1 VEQALLHIHSLC
13 GIHYSLCLQLT
24 RSLLST
30 KVLDT
35 IIGGNKRDCWC
46 DNSAKKT
53 TREANN
59 MSERSKSKEP
69 RRAKREKIQGRQN
82 TPSSSIRN
90 FKDVLDSLGS
100 SSVSRKGRTRDDDHD
115 STTSCESL
123 KTNRIQ
129 NWQKTQTRTGK
140 SLSRESDLLGHPEI
154 MPEASK
160 AWEDVQQNE
169 NVTTV
174 TCNGD
179 SEDGEPCTQPA
190 SSSATKADLK
200 SLNNERGSS
209 TILPPRTP
217 SPELERQLY
226 TEEKGNPTEEPAIDV
241 QNSSPAGASNG
252 SRAMLK
258 RKKSEEIEK
267 HEVDQADAFVGA
279 SLKTPLLA
287 GIEQDCVAKL
297 SVAANS
303 PTELSRR
310 DPMITHESVLDV
322 PVDTDQQSKKDS
334 IHICDRDATEILSDE
349 GPLQGGTRPR
359 KSRRLASTEASSR
372 LEASRRMALTEASER
387 LASTDASRARIADRP
402 EEKLSSEDTF
412 PLKPPDAKNSEDV
425 GINDVVCSG
434 NVCQHPGNVVYR
446 ELLTQMAL
454 RVKSRKED
462 IPRLAEEIIATIAGK
477 TPPGKF
483 VRKYGDYV
491 ELADDKFVTEKV
503 RKGISEWGRRK
514 GKDGGYVKV
523 MEKRSARGSQ
533 VEPDPTPVVLHE
545 KDPAAVYIEER
556 AYLFHDPPM
565 PDTGIRRREEAVTAD
580 NLPPLPDAPPVVI
593 PTKTDCKW
601 TFCEESRVLLVNF
614 NGVDKVSPAD
624 KRAFAEMLQRDD
636 ITVVAEGLLE
646 GITPG
651 LLSLEYMAGTV
662 KDHHRFRRY
671 KRDSSGDY
679 VTYEEKK
686 GHLSMKLS
694 DFLEY
699 LKQRK
704 QALNPSRNA
713 KTDTSFSFMDRE
725 LKEVKV
731 DVTDPLYLIDMDM
744 PNRLPHLFAKFS
756 QAVKIPEILPGGEW
770 CMTNEVLCSTLVAL
784 VCCAIR

>member
-35 IIGGNKRDCWC
+35 IIGRNKRDCWC

-100 SSVSRKGRTRDDDHD
+100 SSVSRKCRTRDDDHD

-160 AWEDVQQNE
+160 AREDVQQNE

-179 SEDGEPCTQPA
+179 SEDGQPCTQPA
-190 SSSATKADLK
+190 SSSATDAEMPK
-200 SLNNERGSS
+200 SLYNQSGPS

-217 SPELERQLY
+217 SHEMEQQSY
-226 TEEKGNPTEEPAIDV
+226 SEEKGDPTEEPVIAV

-252 SRAMLK
+252 FRARLK
-258 RKKSEEIEK
+258 RKKSEESEK
-267 HEVDQADAFVGA
+267 HEVDQADTFVGA
-279 SLKTPLLA
+279 SSKTPLFA
-287 GIEQDCVAKL
+287 GIVQDCVAEL
-297 SVAANS
+297 SVAANL
-303 PTELSRR
+303 PTELSRY
-310 DPMITHESVLDV
+310 DPMITQESVLDV

-334 IHICDRDATEILSDE
+334 IHICDRDGTEIPSDE
-349 GPLQGGTRPR
+349 GPVPRHR
-359 KSRRLASTEASSR
+359 KSMRLASTEASSR
-372 LEASRRMALTEASER
+372 LEASRRMALTEASEG
-387 LASTDASRARIADRP
+387 LASTDAPRAARRVDRP
-402 EEKLSSEDTF
+402 EKRLSLEDTVAS
-412 PLKPPDAKNSEDV
+412 KPPNVKNSEDI

-434 NVCQHPGNVVYR
+434 GVCHHPGNVVYR

-462 IPRLAEEIIATIAGK
+462 IPRFAEEIIATIAGK

-491 ELADDKFVTEKV
+491 ELADDKFVTVKV
-503 RKGISEWGRRK
+503 RKGISEWGRK
-514 GKDGGYVKV
+514 GKDKGYMKV
-523 MEKRSARGSQ
+523 MEKRSARGCQ

-545 KDPAAVYIEER
+545 KDPAPVYIEER

-614 NGVDKVSPAD
+614 NGVDKVSPVD